1 MKILLDESLP
11 RKLKA
16 DFGTEH
22 EVWSVRDKGW
32 LGMKNGALLQ
42 LMVAANFDLFV
53 TIDRNLPYQQNTAQL
68 PITVIVLCATD
79 NRRETLSSLVP
90 KIFERLAS
98 GNFQKMLEIDE
109 ECRQP
114 VFIILEIRKNLEST
128 SQKFNLESSHSPPLK
143 KFSNIQPI
151 NY

>member
-32 LGMKNGALLQ
+32 LGQKNGALLQ

-53 TIDRNLPYQQNTAQL
+53 TIDHNLPYQQNTAQL
-68 PITVIVLCATD
+68 PIIIIVLCATD
-79 NRRETLSSLVP
+79 NRRETLSLLVP

-98 GNFQKMLEIDE
+98 GSFQKILEID
-109 ECRQP
+109 
-114 VFIILEIRKNLEST
+114 
-128 SQKFNLESSHSPPLK
+128 
-143 KFSNIQPI
+143 
-151 NY
+151 